1 MGNSLSSARVRYEP
15 IRNLGFAAINAAT
28 FTAIGLPFANP
39 VRILKI
45 TNLTDAPI
53 LISFNGIDSHDVV
66 GANGFCLYDYSTN
79 KADAAG
85 FLEQAQGERVYAQA
99 ITALPTINGVYV
111 TVIYA
116 AMV

>member
-1 MGNSLSSARVRYEP
+1 MGNLASSARVRFEP
-15 IRNLGFAAINAAT
+15 IRYLDFSSISAIT
-28 FTAIGLPFANP
+28 STAIGIPFANP

-45 TNLTDAPI
+45 TNLTDVPL
-53 LISFNGIDSHDVV
+53 LISFNGIESHDVV

-79 KADAAG
+79 KADSVG
-85 FLEQAQGERVYAQA
+85 YLEQAQGERVYAQA

-111 TVIYA
+111 TVVYA